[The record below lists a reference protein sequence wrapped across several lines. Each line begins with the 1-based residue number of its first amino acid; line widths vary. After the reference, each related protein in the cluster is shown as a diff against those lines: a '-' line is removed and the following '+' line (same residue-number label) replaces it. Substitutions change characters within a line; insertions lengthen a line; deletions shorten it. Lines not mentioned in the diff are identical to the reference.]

1 MLPRYPRT
9 RKSSFSSNPQPQV
22 IYRLLCE
29 DPPNDA
35 DEYLHKLRVL
45 NSELR
50 FDSEIME
57 ALHPVVK
64 GVDRYAF
71 SIG

>member
-1 MLPRYPRT
+1 M
-9 RKSSFSSNPQPQV
+9 
-22 IYRLLCE
+22 IYRLLSE

-50 FDSEIME
+50 FDAE
-57 ALHPVVK
+57 AIQSLQPAVK
-64 GVDRYAF
+64 GVEKYTF
-71 SIG
+71 TIG